1 MSLSNG
7 FSNPGVQPY
16 GRAYLLMMLERKA
29 MLTPEVEEA
38 EDAVPSD
45 SGAAVE
51 EEVDA
56 PAPGTP
62 QKVELT
68 AEQKLLEAA
77 LGGGADEAADG
88 EIDLEDYYALLELS
102 DINFSASQ
110 RQIKKAYHKMMV
122 KHHPDKKILKPGE
135 KKTSAETDPLF
146 LAIKK
151 AFDTLS
157 DEKKRRGYDSKHDF
171 DDAIPSGTEDFA
183 DADEFIGLYGPI
195 FFSNS
200 RFSTV
205 KPVPMLGSA
214 DMPEDELTAFYAFWN
229 TISSWR
235 EFTDK
240 DEHNPD
246 DADSRDEK
254 RWMEQK
260 NLAGR
265 KKLKKKEMKRMRTL
279 VERAYKADPRV
290 NAMLRRQKA
299 EREAAVAA
307 KEKAAADLLAS
318 QKKAV
323 EEGRQRRI
331 SQEKADKQMRES
343 AKKAKQKA
351 SKAKSR
357 ARKKLSK
364 ACVDARVALDE
375 RKRNGTLPTEA
386 ASIPVFEDFDVMWLC
401 DRVDVE
407 EMRRL
412 TGVFTI
418 AEGENV
424 DDVAVQFAAMQRG
437 LTATGA
443 TLATVRSS
451 EAGEAA
457 QKAKE
462 AERVLAEREAAAA
475 AKREAMDIPWSI
487 AELNVLTKAVK
498 KIPGGARHRWEQI
511 ALMVNALA
519 LPHSRSEKECIAQ
532 AQKSKNGEAQ
542 ANFGADDAFAQFKRG
557 QGKAAAPKAA
567 APKAASP
574 AAQRAS
580 PRAESKEATKASQS
594 ASKSMSGGA
603 GRKKKGGGR
612 VRIHGQD
619 VNSLLVQR
627 NQLSEN

>member
-1 MSLSNG
+1 METNG
-7 FSNPGVQPY
+7 FANPGAQPY
-16 GRAYLLMMLERKA
+16 GRAYLLMMLERKQ
-29 MLTPEVEEA
+29 MLTPYVEEA
-38 EDAVPSD
+38 EDEVPSD

-51 EEVDA
+51 EDVDA
-56 PAPGTP
+56 SSAPGTP
-62 QKVELT
+62 QREALT

-77 LGGGADEAADG
+77 LGGGTDEAADG

-122 KHHPDKKILKPGE
+122 KHHPDKKILKKGE

-183 DADEFIGLYGPI
+183 DADEFISLYGPI

-200 RFSTV
+200 RFSTA
-205 KPVPMLGSA
+205 KPVPMLGNA
-214 DMPEDELTAFYAFWN
+214 DMPESELVAFYAFWN

-235 EFTDK
+235 EFTDQ

-265 KKLKKKEMKRMRTL
+265 KKLKKKEMKRMRAL

-307 KEKAAADLLAS
+307 KEQAAADLLAS

-323 EEGRQRRI
+323 AEGRQRRI
-331 SQEKADKQMRES
+331 TQEKADKEMRES

-375 RKRNGTLPTEA
+375 RKRNGTLPAEA
-386 ASIPVFEDFDVMWLC
+386 ASIPFFEDFDVMWLC

-407 EMRRL
+407 EMRRCHA
-412 TGVFTI
+412 VFSI
-418 AEGENV
+418 AEGENA
-424 DDVAVQFAAMQRG
+424 DDAATQFAAMQRG

-443 TLATVRSS
+443 TLATVRAEES
-451 EAGEAA
+451 GEAA
-457 QKAKE
+457 QKAAE
-462 AERVLAEREAAAA
+462 AERILAERKAAAA
-475 AKREAMDIPWSI
+475 AKREAMNIPWTM
-487 AELNVLTKAVK
+487 AELNVLAKAVK
-498 KIPGGARHRWEQI
+498 KIPGECAVTVSFCWSSSP
-511 ALMVNALA
+511 LLFPALA
-519 LPHSRSEKECIAQ
+519 H
-532 AQKSKNGEAQ
+532 
-542 ANFGADDAFAQFKRG
+542 F
-557 QGKAAAPKAA
+557 
-567 APKAASP
+567 
-574 AAQRAS
+574 
-580 PRAESKEATKASQS
+580 
-594 ASKSMSGGA
+594 
-603 GRKKKGGGR
+603 
-612 VRIHGQD
+612 V
-619 VNSLLVQR
+619 LLFSTF
-627 NQLSEN
+627 L